1 MIDSVSRWLIRHRN
15 YMVVLSLVILVV
27 GGLGIPKLGFNGDF
41 KAMFGEEN
49 TELKILEGIEDT
61 YLQADNVIVLIKPAQ
76 GDVFERDNLHLIEEL
91 TDRLWQ
97 APYSIRID
105 SLTGYNRS
113 HSEEDTFYVSP
124 LIEEIDSLTDA
135 DIASIRQYAR
145 EDAYLKKGLV
155 SEDESVTSMVITL
168 ALPDDPVKRLPAV
181 TELVEFL
188 NELVDDVEVENPGLE
203 IHFMGG
209 PSMEAAMV
217 EIVQFDLQKL
227 LPLTVL
233 ICFVTLGVLLRSGT
247 SVLGTIFIIV
257 TANILTMGV
266 AGWMG
271 YDLTPTS
278 MMAPIMVLILAMA
291 DSIHVLTQY
300 ILYFRQGMKKE
311 EAMTKSIA
319 SNFMP
324 IFLTSITTAIG
335 FLGMN
340 FSESPSFHDFGN
352 ITAMGVLFAFLFTM
366 ILLPGVVLVF
376 PMTPTEKPLPLTPF
390 MIGFSRLVIKNNKLC
405 LWTIGLS
412 LPVIC
417 AFIPQNEL
425 NDDIVAYFE
434 KGTSFRD
441 SVDFANQHL
450 SGFQYI
456 LYSLDSGEES
466 YVNDPEFLNKVDE
479 FSGWLRLQPN
489 VAHVFSYNDIIKNL
503 NKAFNNDDPAFD
515 AVPESRELAAQ
526 YLLLYEMSI
535 PAGNDLTRDIDSS
548 RSSLRMMVSLN
559 TMTNNE
565 LTALDES
572 AQQWLRDNAP
582 ELETPGGSRSLMF
595 ANLGKKIVISMISG
609 SMFALI
615 LITLVILVGLGSIK
629 YGFISLIP
637 NIFPAAVVYG
647 VWGMLVGEVNQA
659 AAMTFSIS
667 IGLVV
672 DDTVHFLSKYM
683 LARKEGKTAEE
694 SIEYSFTTAGSALLV
709 TSLAIS
715 AGQSMLMFSS
725 FAPNVTTAVMLV
737 SIVMVALL
745 LDFIFLP
752 PILMLFDGRF
762 VEGATEGG
770 STKGELS
777 ESKSSMALKEAE
789 IEVDPAAGPDD
800 PDVSG
805 EGLRT

>member
-1 MIDSVSRWLIRHRN
+1 MIDSVSRWLVRYRN
-15 YMVVLSLVILVV
+15 YMVAFSFVILAIAA
-27 GGLGIPKLGFNGDF
+27 LGIPKLGFNGDF

-49 TELKILEGIEDT
+49 TELKILEGIENT
-61 YLQADNVIVLIKPAQ
+61 YLQADNVIVLIKPAE
-76 GDVFERDNLHLIEEL
+76 GDVFERKNLHLIQDL
-91 TDRLWQ
+91 TESLWET
-97 APYSIRID
+97 PYSIRID

-113 HSEEDTFYVSP
+113 HSSDDTFYVNP
-124 LIEEIDSLTDA
+124 LIDDIDSLTDA
-135 DIASIRQYAR
+135 DIESIRQYAR
-145 EDAYLKKGLV
+145 TDAYIKKGLV
-155 SEDESVTSMVITL
+155 SQDELVTSMVVTL
-168 ALPDDPVKRLPAV
+168 ALPDDPITRLPAV
-181 TELVEFL
+181 TELVAHL
-188 NELVDDVEVENPGLE
+188 NALTARVQEENPGLE

-217 EIVQFDLQKL
+217 EIVQFDLQRL

-233 ICFVTLGVLLRSGT
+233 ICFVVLGVLLRSSV
-247 SVLGTIFIIV
+247 SVLGTLFIIV
-257 TANILTMGV
+257 TANTLTMGI

-300 ILYFRQGMKKE
+300 ILYFRQGKSRE
-311 EAMTKSIA
+311 EAMSKSIA

-324 IFLTSITTAIG
+324 ILLTSITTAIG

-352 ITAMGVLFAFLFTM
+352 ITAMGVLFAFLLTM
-366 ILLPGVVLVF
+366 ILLPGVVLLF
-376 PMTPTEKPLPLTPF
+376 PMTPTDKPLPLTPF
-390 MIGFSRLVIKNNKLC
+390 MIGFSRLVVKHNKAS
-405 LWTIGLS
+405 LWIVGLS

-425 NDDIVAYFE
+425 NDDIVAYFDE
-434 KGTSFRD
+434 GTSFRD
-441 SVDFANQHL
+441 SVDFANEHL

-466 YVNDPEFLNKVDE
+466 YVNDPDFLNQVDE
-479 FSGWLRLQPN
+479 FSVWLRSQNN

-503 NKAFNNDDPAFD
+503 NKAFNNDDPAFNK
-515 AVPESRELAAQ
+515 VPESRELAAQ

-535 PAGNDLTRDIDSS
+535 PAGNDLTRDINAS
-548 RSSLRMMVSLN
+548 RSSLRLMVSLN

-565 LTALDES
+565 LTELDAR

-595 ANLGKKIVISMISG
+595 ANLGKKIVVSMISG
-609 SMFALI
+609 SMFAMI
-615 LITLVILVGLGSIK
+615 LITLVILVGLGSAK
-629 YGFISLIP
+629 YGIISLVP

-683 LARKEGKTAEE
+683 KARKAGKTSED
-694 SIEYSFTTAGSALLV
+694 SIEYAFTTAGSALLV
-709 TSLAIS
+709 TSVAIS
-715 AGQSMLMFSS
+715 SGMAMLMFSS

-752 PILMLFDGRF
+752 PILLLFDSRF
-762 VEGATEGG
+762 VEEPVLVLT
-770 STKGELS
+770 GE
-777 ESKSSMALKEAE
+777 EASMAQVEGE
-789 IEVDPAAGPDD
+789 IEVDPTDMPDGSEVPRD
-800 PDVSG
+800 
-805 EGLRT
+805 GLKT

>member
-15 YMVVLSLVILVV
+15 YMVVLSVVILVV
-27 GGLGIPKLGFNGDF
+27 SGFGIPKLGFNGDF

-76 GDVFERDNLHLIEEL
+76 GDVFERDNLHLIEDL
-91 TDRLWQ
+91 TNRLWQ

-155 SEDESVTSMVITL
+155 SEDELVTSMVITL
-168 ALPDDPVKRLPAV
+168 ALPDDPIKRLPAV

-247 SVLGTIFIIV
+247 SVLGTVFIIV

-311 EAMTKSIA
+311 EAMAKSIS

-324 IFLTSITTAIG
+324 ILLTSITTAIG

-390 MIGFSRLVIKNNKLC
+390 MIGFSRLVVKYNKAC
-405 LWTIGLS
+405 LWGIGLS

-441 SVDFANQHL
+441 SVDFANEHL

-456 LYSLDSGEES
+456 LYSLDSGEEG
-466 YVNDPEFLNKVDE
+466 YVNDPEFLSKVDE
-479 FSGWLRLQPN
+479 FSEWLRLQPN

-503 NKAFNNDDPAFD
+503 NKAFNDDDPVFD

-559 TMTNNE
+559 SMTNNE
-565 LTALDES
+565 LTALDEL

-595 ANLGKKIVISMISG
+595 ANLGKKIVVSMISG

-615 LITLVILVGLGSIK
+615 LITLVILVGLGSVK
-629 YGFISLIP
+629 YGFISLVP

-709 TSLAIS
+709 TSVAIS

-762 VEGATEGG
+762 VECVTEEE
-770 STKGELS
+770 STESELS
-777 ESKSSMALKEAE
+777 ESESLVLKEEE
-789 IEVDPAAGPDD
+789 IEVDSAAGVDE